1 MKYQFVNM
9 NKIFIP
15 ALFFFAFFEIMS
27 CKKSSND
34 NNGNNQTA
42 TTVKIDSTGITAG
55 TAEGLNYTGANA
67 DDTYASSDFPTT
79 VSIVFTPNG
88 ATVTPAS
95 TSGVSVT
102 QSNGDVT
109 VTATATG
116 VQYTVSGS
124 TSDGS
129 LKIYSDKKFLVTLNG
144 VDLIN
149 LNGPALN
156 IQSKKRAFIVVA
168 DGTTNVLSDGAAY
181 ASSTEDQKGT
191 IFAEGQMV
199 FSGNGTLKISGNYKH
214 GICSDDYVRIIS
226 GNINVLKSKSDGI
239 HVNNAFIADG
249 GNIAINSGTDG
260 IEAEEGNVI
269 INNGT
274 LNITSAG
281 KGIRTS
287 YDGADGSIARY
298 IVINGG
304 NIKVK
309 STTDEGISS
318 KGSLTI
324 NKGNISSSASDDAF
338 KADSAIY
345 VNGGYVYASSTA
357 NDGMDSNG
365 NFDLNG
371 GTVVAVG
378 SPVTESGIDCDDRSF
393 KITGGQLIA
402 TGGSTSAPANSSTIN
417 SVILGTGGAQ
427 IIHIESASGTEA
439 LTFQAPV
446 AYTTL
451 VFASAKLKSN
461 TAYYVYTGG
470 SVASGTSFN
479 GLFTGGT
486 YTKGIKAATTFT
498 TSSVVT
504 KVGGVI
510 TTN

>member
-1 MKYQFVNM
+1 MRKLAIAV
-9 NKIFIP
+9 IFI
-15 ALFFFAFFEIMS
+15 AFIGVIG
-27 CKKSSND
+27 CKKS
-34 NNGNNQTA
+34 NNNKGNNQTN
-42 TTVKIDSTGITAG
+42 TTAKIDSIGVTTGA
-55 TAEGLNYTGANA
+55 AEGLNYTGANTS
-67 DDTYASSDFPTT
+67 DTYATTDFPTT
-79 VSIVFTPNG
+79 ISIVFTPNG
-88 ATVTPAS
+88 ATITPAT
-95 TSGVSVT
+95 TSGVAIT
-102 QSNGDVT
+102 QSDGDVT

-116 VQYTVSGS
+116 VAYTVSGS
-124 TSDGS
+124 TSNGS

-149 LNGPALN
+149 LDGPALN

-168 DGTTNVLSDGAAY
+168 DGTTNNLSDGATY
-181 ASSTEDQKGT
+181 ASSTEDQKGS
-191 IFAEGQMV
+191 IFAEGQLV
-199 FSGNGTLKISGNYKH
+199 FSGNGTLKVSGNYKH
-214 GICSDDYVRIIS
+214 GICSDDYIRVVS
-226 GNINVLKSKSDGI
+226 GNINILKSKSDGI

-249 GNIAINSGTDG
+249 GNITINSGTDG

-269 INNGT
+269 VNNGT
-274 LNITSAG
+274 FNITSVG

-287 YDGADGSIARY
+287 YEGTDGSIARY

-304 NIKVK
+304 NINVK
-309 STTDEGISS
+309 STADEGISS

-345 VNGGYVYASSTA
+345 INSGYVYASSTA

-371 GTVVAVG
+371 GTVVAIG
-378 SPVTESGIDCDDRSF
+378 SPVTESGIDCDDRQF

-402 TGGSTSAPANSSTIN
+402 TGGSTSAVSTSSTVN
-417 SVILGTGGAQ
+417 SVILGTGTAQ
-427 IIHIESASGTEA
+427 LIHIESASGAEA

-446 AYTTL
+446 AYATL

-461 TAYYVYTGG
+461 TVYNVYTGG
-470 SVASGTSFN
+470 SVVSGISFK

-486 YTKGIKAATTFT
+486 YTKGTKLATTFT

-504 KVGGVI
+504 KVGGII